1 MNFPSL
7 TYFLLLNVTY
17 IALFVTDK
25 PRKKYRTYSG
35 IIRTID
41 NMSTLVTKKGVYLL
55 QNKSIGLQ
63 IVKLFEP
70 IGLLLPD
77 LNVEFH
83 L

>member
-25 PRKKYRTYSG
+25 PRKKSRTYSG

>member
-25 PRKKYRTYSG
+25 PRKKSRPNSV

-41 NMSTLVTKKGVYLL
+41 NLSTLVTKKGVYLL
-55 QNKSIGLQ
+55 QNKSIG
-63 IVKLFEP
+63 
-70 IGLLLPD
+70 
-77 LNVEFH
+77 
-83 L
+83 

>member
-25 PRKKYRTYSG
+25 PRKKSRPNSG

-41 NMSTLVTKKGVYLL
+41 NLSILV
-55 QNKSIGLQ
+55 GLQ